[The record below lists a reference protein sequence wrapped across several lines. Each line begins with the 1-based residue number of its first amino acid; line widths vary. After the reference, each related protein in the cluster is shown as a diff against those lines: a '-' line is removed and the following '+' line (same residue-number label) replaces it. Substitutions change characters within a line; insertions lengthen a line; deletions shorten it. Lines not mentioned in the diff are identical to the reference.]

1 MLTSSVSVI
10 ILYNVHSVAREV
22 VVGCKICLSD
32 AIRKGSS
39 FGERKMKTY

>member
-10 ILYNVHSVAREV
+10 ILYNAHSVAREV

-32 AIRKGSS
+32 TIRKGSS
-39 FGERKMKTY
+39 FGEKKMKI